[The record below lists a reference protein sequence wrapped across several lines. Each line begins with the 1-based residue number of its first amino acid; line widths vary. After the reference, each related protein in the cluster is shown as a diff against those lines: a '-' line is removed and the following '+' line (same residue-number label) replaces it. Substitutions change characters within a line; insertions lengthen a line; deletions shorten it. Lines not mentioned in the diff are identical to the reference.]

1 MNTDS
6 VPRNTDSVFRNTRP
20 SPGAPTLS
28 SGSPTRPQEHQSIP
42 RNISPSPGTSVHPQ
56 EHRLCLQ
63 PARKDHLRSI
73 PGPRARPEN
82 LTSLSFSPLLPS
94 TFFLQ
99 YGQILGASS
108 NLV

>member
-1 MNTDS
+1 NI
-6 VPRNTDSVFRNTRP
+6 RP
-20 SPGAPTLS
+20 SPGT
-28 SGSPTRPQEHQSIP
+28 PTRPQEHQSIP